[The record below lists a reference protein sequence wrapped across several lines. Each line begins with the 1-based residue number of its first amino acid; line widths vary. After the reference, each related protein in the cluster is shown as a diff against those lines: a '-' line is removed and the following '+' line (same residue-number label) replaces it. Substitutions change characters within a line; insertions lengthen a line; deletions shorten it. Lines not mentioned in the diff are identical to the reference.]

1 MKVMPSRRDLLAG
14 LPAAAAAGPS
24 GAPAAGGDQAAPL
37 GGGLGDGRAAIQ
49 RTRIGPAPRPAPPL
63 TELHDSRRE
72 RGPAPLQRAPPQ
84 PACPDIEP
92 MTGDCVMPMIHDR
105 RHFLAGLSAAGAT
118 GILDLRAPLAAEPP
132 PEVTTIRLLHSPTI
146 CVAPDLI
153 TEALLRAE
161 GFTDIR
167 YIADVPADAVARG
180 VLDFQLETAAWVVAN
195 VDAGQP
201 IVALTGLHVG
211 CYELFAHDP
220 IRTISDLKG
229 RRVGIPQEPGSSG
242 HMLLTT
248 MAAQVGLDPHRDI
261 DWITIEGGDF
271 LEMFVNGEVDAF
283 LGFPPEP
290 QELRARNVGR
300 VILNT
305 ATDRPWSQYFCCIAY
320 GHPEFVRAY
329 PIATKR
335 YLRALLKA
343 ADLCAR
349 EPEIAARQLV
359 EAGFTGR
366 YDFALEALTDVPYD
380 RWREYDPEDALRFYA
395 LRLHQVGMISSTP
408 EAIIARGTDWRFLD
422 ELKRE
427 LKA

>member
-1 MKVMPSRRDLLAG
+1 MKIIQSRRN
-14 LPAAAAAGPS
+14 
-24 GAPAAGGDQAAPL
+24 
-37 GGGLGDGRAAIQ
+37 
-49 RTRIGPAPRPAPPL
+49 
-63 TELHDSRRE
+63 
-72 RGPAPLQRAPPQ
+72 
-84 PACPDIEP
+84 
-92 MTGDCVMPMIHDR
+92 V
-105 RHFLAGLSAAGAT
+105 LAGLSAAGAASLLGT
-118 GILDLRAPLAAEPP
+118 RRSLADEGP
-132 PEVTTIRLLHSPTI
+132 PETTTIRLLHSPTI

-167 YIADVPADAVARG
+167 YIPDTPPDAVARG
-180 VLDFQLETAAWVVAN
+180 ELDFQLETAAWVVAN

-201 IVALTGLHVG
+201 IIALTGLHVG
-211 CYELFAHDP
+211 CYELFAHEP
-220 IRTISDLKG
+220 IGTISDLKG

-248 MAAQVGLDPHRDI
+248 MAAQVGLDPRRDI

-271 LEMFVNGEVDAF
+271 LEMFVQREVDAF

-320 GHPEFVRAY
+320 GNQEFIRAY
-329 PIATKR
+329 PVATKR

-343 ADLCAR
+343 ADICAA
-349 EPEIAARQLV
+349 EPELAARQLV

-408 EAIIARGTDWRFLD
+408 SQIIANGTDWRFLE
-422 ELKRE
+422 ELRRE
-427 LKA
+427 LKK

>member
-1 MKVMPSRRDLLAG
+1 
-14 LPAAAAAGPS
+14 
-24 GAPAAGGDQAAPL
+24 
-37 GGGLGDGRAAIQ
+37 
-49 RTRIGPAPRPAPPL
+49 
-63 TELHDSRRE
+63 
-72 RGPAPLQRAPPQ
+72 
-84 PACPDIEP
+84 
-92 MTGDCVMPMIHDR
+92 MPMIHDR
-105 RHFLAGLSAAGAT
+105 RHFLAGLSAAGASS
-118 GILDLRAPLAAEPP
+118 ILCLRAPLAAEPP

-167 YIADVPADAVARG
+167 YIPDMPPDAVARG
-180 VLDFQLETAAWVVAN
+180 DLDFQLETAAWVVAN
-195 VDAGQP
+195 VDGGAPITALAG
-201 IVALTGLHVG
+201 VHVG
-211 CYELFAHDP
+211 CYELFAHEP

-242 HMLLTT
+242 HMLLAT
-248 MAAQVGLDPHRDI
+248 MMAQVGLDPRRDI
-261 DWITIEGGDF
+261 DWITTPGGDF
-271 LEMFVNGEVDAF
+271 FEVFAAGEVDAF

-320 GHPEFVRAY
+320 GNREFVRTY
-329 PIATKR
+329 PVATKR

-343 ADLCAR
+343 ADLCAS

-395 LRLHQVGMISSTP
+395 LRLHQVAMIKSTP
-408 EAIIARGTDWRFLD
+408 SQIIAEGTDWRFLN

-427 LKA
+427 LKT